1 MLFLVD
7 AHLPMRLV
15 FWRYAAQL
23 RERGH
28 DVIHT
33 RELPRKNETED
44 MNIIQLAVAQ
54 NRTVIPKD
62 EDFYKYFIL
71 KGQPRRLL
79 MLTIGNIVN
88 KDLIVLLEKNIDQI
102 EADLIDYKVV
112 ELSNEAVTVHF

>member
-1 MLFLVD
+1 MQFLVD

-15 FWRYAAQL
+15 FWL

-44 MNIIQLAVAQ
+44 MDIIQLAVAQ
-54 NRTVIPKD
+54 NRTVISKY

-71 KGQPRRLL
+71 KGQPPKLL
-79 MLTIGNIVN
+79 MLTMGNIVN
-88 KDLIVLLEKNIDQI
+88 KDLITLFEKNIDQI
-102 EADLIDYKVV
+102 EADLANHKVV
-112 ELSNEAVTVHF
+112 ELSNATVTVHF

>member
-15 FWRYAAQL
+15 FWL

-33 RELPRKNETED
+33 RELPRKNKTED
-44 MNIIQLAVAQ
+44 MDIIQLSVAQ
-54 NRTVIPKD
+54 DRTVISKD

-71 KGQPRRLL
+71 KGQPPKLL
-79 MLTIGNIVN
+79 MLTMGNIVN
-88 KDLIVLLEKNIDQI
+88 KDLITLFEKNIDQI
-102 EADLIDYKVV
+102 EADLADHKVV
-112 ELSNEAVTVHF
+112 ELSSEAVTVHF